1 MAYKLKFINIEV
13 LDFMV
18 IIVII
23 DFIEVIIIIIMVLVI
38 NFISSYLITF
48 KLVLI
53 INLV

>member
-1 MAYKLKFINIEV
+1 MVDKLMFIIIEV

-23 DFIEVIIIIIMVLVI
+23 DFIEVIIIIMVLVI